1 MKDKV
6 KALQMLLDRQRNP
19 MITYEMISEKTG
31 YGRKQLGRLATELK
45 EKDMS
50 SILTHGN
57 TGRKPVTTA
66 SDQEV
71 SYLREMKKSYP
82 AITIAQFRDIFIEDV
97 IENPDMQDDIHQYG
111 LKPRSVSWFRQL
123 FISENWQSPANRPV
137 RRDGAHVSILYIAE
151 V

>member
-6 KALQMLLDRQRNP
+6 KALQMMLDRQRNP

-82 AITIAQFRDIFIEDV
+82 AITITQFRDIFIEDV
-97 IENPDMQDDIHQYG
+97 IEILICKMIYTSTALSHGAFHGSVNCLSVKTGNPQPTDQYVEME
-111 LKPRSVSWFRQL
+111 LM
-123 FISENWQSPANRPV
+123 
-137 RRDGAHVSILYIAE
+137 
-151 V
+151 

>member
-1 MKDKV
+1 M
-6 KALQMLLDRQRNP
+6 
-19 MITYEMISEKTG
+19 
-31 YGRKQLGRLATELK
+31 ATELK

-82 AITIAQFRDIFIEDV
+82 AITITQFRDIFIEDV
-97 IENPDMQDDIHQYG
+97 IEGEDM
-111 LKPRSVSWFRQL
+111 
-123 FISENWQSPANRPV
+123 ISEVVQEMLQLPIGKTLLNIPEML
-137 RRDGAHVSILYIAE
+137 GE
-151 V
+151 

>member
-1 MKDKV
+1 MKDKE
-6 KALQMLLDRQRNP
+6 KALQMLLERQCNP

-45 EKDMS
+45 EKDIT

-82 AITIAQFRDIFIEDV
+82 AITIAQFRDIFTEDV
-97 IENPDMQDDIHQYG
+97 IENPDMQDDVCEYG
-111 LKPRSVSWFRQL
+111 LKPRSVSWF
-123 FISENWQSPANRPV
+123 ANCL
-137 RRDGAHVSILYIAE
+137 HK
-151 V
+151 

>member
-1 MKDKV
+1 M
-6 KALQMLLDRQRNP
+6 
-19 MITYEMISEKTG
+19 
-31 YGRKQLGRLATELK
+31 ATELK

-82 AITIAQFRDIFIEDV
+82 AITITQFRDIFIEDV
-97 IENPDMQDDIHQYG
+97 IENPDMQDDIHQYS

>member
-1 MKDKV
+1 MKDKE
-6 KALQMLLDRQRNP
+6 KALQMLLERQCNP

-31 YGRKQLGRLATELK
+31 YGRKQLDRLATELK
-45 EKDMS
+45 EKDIT

-97 IENPDMQDDIHQYG
+97 IENPDMKDDVLEYG
-111 LKPRSVSWFRQL
+111 LKPRSVSWF
-123 FISENWQSPANRPV
+123 ANCLSMNTGSLQPTDQYV
-137 RRDGAHVSILYIAE
+137 E
-151 V
+151 MEPM